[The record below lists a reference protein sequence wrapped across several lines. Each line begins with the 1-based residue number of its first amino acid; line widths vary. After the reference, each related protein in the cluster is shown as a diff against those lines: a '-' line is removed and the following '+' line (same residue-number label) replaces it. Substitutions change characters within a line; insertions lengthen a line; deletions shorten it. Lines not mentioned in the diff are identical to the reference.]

1 MRPLMNVL
9 VLSSVLASLA
19 APLIA
24 CAGAPTGSDP
34 AGSDPTEGKAKAD
47 LVLNPIT
54 PIDPIF
60 PIFPINYLY
69 NPSFETP
76 DLPLVPLYSGYVD
89 RGNAPTAYFAGW
101 GTAAEDWPAT
111 SNMLQYSTVTTW
123 LTNVTG
129 PGSAAGTHSIL
140 VANGT
145 EDGGIAQQYLGGWT
159 AGTTIPLHQQVTVQA
174 KVLAGTLTVGIGNS
188 SQTNAATTWAY
199 GNSQVNPN
207 TNGPEWETVSVC
219 APTGVNANEVIF
231 YALGAAATY
240 YLDNASV
247 SANATACP

>member
-1 MRPLMNVL
+1 MTVL

-24 CAGAPTGSDP
+24 CAGARTSSDP

-47 LVLNPIT
+47 LSIV
-54 PIDPIF
+54 PIDPGF
-60 PIFPINYLY
+60 PILLPTNLLY

-76 DLPLVPLYSGYVD
+76 DLPLVPLYSGFVD
-89 RGNAPTAYFAGW
+89 RGNPPNAYFAGW
-101 GTAAEDWPAT
+101 GTAAQDWPAT
-111 SNMLQYSTVTTW
+111 SNVLQYSTVTTW

-188 SQTNAATTWAY
+188 SQTNVGTTWAY
-199 GNSQVNPN
+199 GYSQVNPN

-247 SANATACP
+247 YTNASACP

>member
-1 MRPLMNVL
+1 MRSL
-9 VLSSVLASLA
+9 VNLFAFTTFLA
-19 APLIA
+19 A
-24 CAGAPTGSDP
+24 CAAAPYGSSP
-34 AGSDPTEGKAKAD
+34 NGSEDPTEGKAKSD
-47 LVLNPIT
+47 ELVISPFPPIFLNP
-54 PIDPIF
+54 
-60 PIFPINYLY
+60 NLLL
-69 NPSFETP
+69 NPGFETAQ
-76 DLPLVPLYSGYVD
+76 LPLVPLYSGFVD
-89 RGNAPTAYFAGW
+89 RGNPPNAWFAGW

-111 SNMLQYSTVTTW
+111 SNELTYSTVTTW
-123 LTNVTG
+123 LTNVTW
-129 PGSAAGTHSIL
+129 PGDTASTHSIL